1 MSYDPFISLT
11 RATSN
16 FLAVG
21 PLKIPSVMSEL
32 LGRPIEPRKEPVYL
46 SGCELVTVNNEETG
60 MPQFTLHPVDYGEV
74 TLAQYHDLT
83 PYELELINRF
93 CKVGE
98 VNVARLDITGF
109 GGHTEHFL
117 VHHIREGVPFVV
129 FDFGPSTE
137 IRRAAIYS
145 EAELNKAINPN
156 IDEYRAMARQMSE
169 APNLPPLSRK

>member
-1 MSYDPFISLT
+1 MSYNPSISLT

-21 PLKIPSVMSEL
+21 PLKIPTIMSEL
-32 LGRPIEPRKEPVYL
+32 LGRPIEPLKEPVYL
-46 SGCELVTVNNEETG
+46 SGCELVTVSDEETG
-60 MPQFTLHPVDYGEV
+60 MPQFTLHPVDYGEA

-83 PYELELINRF
+83 PHELELINRF

-98 VNVARLDITGF
+98 VNEARLDITGF

-129 FDFGPSTE
+129 FDFGSNVE
-137 IRRAAIYS
+137 KRRDAIY
-145 EAELNKAINPN
+145 AETELITMVNPHL
-156 IDEYRAMARQMSE
+156 DEYRAVARQLSDT
-169 APNLPPLSRK
+169 PNLPPQSRK